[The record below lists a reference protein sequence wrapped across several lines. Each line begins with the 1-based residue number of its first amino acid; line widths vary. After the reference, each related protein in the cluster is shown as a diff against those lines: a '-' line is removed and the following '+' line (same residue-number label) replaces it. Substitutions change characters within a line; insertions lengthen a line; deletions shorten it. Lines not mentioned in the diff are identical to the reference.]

1 MRALLESRFVSF
13 VPFCTKFRGLYIF
26 VSFGTNLG
34 PGNAPIE
41 FAVLSLPQV
50 YEVVL
55 GVPVLKASAQ
65 RT

>member
-1 MRALLESRFVSF
+1 MSRLCRFVPNF
-13 VPFCTKFRGLYIF
+13 EVCTFLDG
-26 VSFGTNLG
+26 FGTNLG
-34 PGNAPIE
+34 PENSPIE
-41 FAVLSLPQV
+41 SAVLSLPQA

>member
-13 VPFCTKFRGLYIF
+13 VPFCTELRGLYIWDD
-26 VSFGTNLG
+26 FGTNLG
-34 PGNAPIE
+34 PENAPIE
-41 FAVLSLPQV
+41 SAVLSLPQA